1 MQPQEETVTEFVSG
15 YFTGLV
21 KAAHTDY
28 NTFTMVLFAVFASL
42 AFGVARGLAYAT
54 GLYAVLHFL
63 AGAMSSISQ
72 SIGYV
77 GNCVRESNDDA

>member
-1 MQPQEETVTEFVSG
+1 MQPQEESISQFVSG

-21 KAAHTDY
+21 KAARSDY
-28 NTFTMVLFAVFASL
+28 NTFTMVLFAIFASL

-63 AGAMSSISQ
+63 AGAMSSVSQ

-77 GNCVRESNDDA
+77 GNAIRNSTDG